1 MKTPKK
7 VLITKETKAIF
18 MRPQEAQN
26 YLNVS
31 TFSIYH
37 NIVKKHDIYAKK
49 GDKFVLIEGYKMPL
63 VDMANL
69 PSHTNEK
76 QNYDLYH
83 FRKKQ

>member
-7 VLITKETKAIF
+7 VLITKKTKAVF
-18 MRPQEAQN
+18 MRPQEEQN

-49 GDKFVLIEGYKMPL
+49 GDKFILIEGYKMPL
-63 VDMANL
+63 VDFTEL
-69 PSHTNEK
+69 PEETNQRK
-76 QNYDLYH
+76 NYIINNN
-83 FRKKQ
+83 

>member
-7 VLITKETKAIF
+7 VLITKKTKAVF

-49 GDKFVLIEGYKMPL
+49 GDKFVLIEWYKMPL
-63 VDMANL
+63 VDFTEL
-69 PSHTNEK
+69 PEETNQRK
-76 QNYDLYH
+76 NYIINNN
-83 FRKKQ
+83 

>member
-7 VLITKETKAIF
+7 VLITKKTKAVF

-26 YLNVS
+26 YLNIS

-49 GDKFVLIEGYKMPL
+49 GDKFILIDGYKMPL
-63 VDMANL
+63 VDFTEL
-69 PSHTNEK
+69 PEETNQRK
-76 QNYDLYH
+76 NYIINTN
-83 FRKKQ
+83 

>member
-7 VLITKETKAIF
+7 VLITKKTKAVF
-18 MRPQEAQN
+18 MRPQEAQH

-49 GDKFVLIEGYKMPL
+49 GDKFILIEGYKMPL
-63 VDMANL
+63 VDFTEL
-69 PSHTNEK
+69 PEETNQRK
-76 QNYDLYH
+76 NYIINNN
-83 FRKKQ
+83 

>member
-7 VLITKETKAIF
+7 VLITKKTKAVF

-26 YLNVS
+26 YLNIS

-49 GDKFVLIEGYKMPL
+49 GDKFILIDGYKMPL
-63 VDMANL
+63 VDFTEL
-69 PSHTNEK
+69 PEETNQRK
-76 QNYDLYH
+76 NYIINNN
-83 FRKKQ
+83 